1 LSIVLLEPPR
11 PSNPERFEDVVNA
24 PLSACLFTGY
34 IVSVLREHKIT
45 VEVVNAHLY
54 DWPIEQTITHLSKKS
69 LQLLCVHTVYLWER
83 TQDLFDMLSTLKTM
97 NLTAHINLYGYYPT
111 FAYKKILEDFPFIDS
126 VTVGEPEFTTLDLA
140 KHILGKK
147 GITSGNFTSHKPT
160 KEDENTPSLSP
171 PSQGGDG
178 GVENFFPDEMN
189 IPGLAFKD
197 TNGKIV
203 FNPRP
208 PIQNMDQ
215 LPYPDRQ
222 DIDLYKKKGIVAYI
236 QGSRGCYGHCTFCY
250 LNPFY
255 GQENLWRGR
264 SAKNIFDE
272 VLKLHTEH
280 SIENFYFSD
289 ANFFGP
295 GKPGKERAVT
305 LAELILSHDL
315 NIRFGFECRAN
326 DIEEYSLSRLVMA
339 GLTKVFLGLESG
351 DTASLKRFK
360 KHTTVDENKQAIQ
373 LLRDYGIE
381 PTFGFIMFEPNST
394 MESVRNNFEFLQE
407 MGIMTTPAVT
417 AHLLHHRQTIFAGTP
432 DYQSMTREPTCSDAS
447 FKNYELFYKIK
458 DPKVEAFSEVISNVC
473 RAALSLLPK
482 TFTCETNASA
492 SSIESNLLSALNN
505 TLITLFA
512 KTLSD
517 FEANRILDNPDAIR
531 DTGQKLAHEVETI
544 FVNNQ
549 LLVTI
554 PERNDDHL

>member
-1 LSIVLLEPPR
+1 MPIVLLEPPR
-11 PSNPERFEDVVNA
+11 PKNSDRFEDVVNA

-34 IVSVLREHKIT
+34 IASVLKENKI
-45 VEVVNAHLY
+45 EAEIVNAHLF
-54 DWPIEQTITHLSKKS
+54 DWSIEQTITEVSKKKCPI
-69 LQLLCVHTVYLWER
+69 LCVHTVYLWER
-83 TQDLFDMLSTLKTM
+83 TQDIFDMLSTAKSRNPTI
-97 NLTAHINLYGYYPT
+97 HINLYGYYPT
-111 FAYKKILEDFPFIDS
+111 FAYKNILADFPFIDS
-126 VTVGEPEFTTLDLA
+126 VTVSEPEFTTLDLA
-140 KHILGKK
+140 RYILSKNSTFIPFDKKEEKELVGK
-147 GITSGNFTSHKPT
+147 GEFLNET
-160 KEDENTPSLSP
+160 
-171 PSQGGDG
+171 
-178 GVENFFPDEMN
+178 N
-189 IPGLAFKD
+189 IPGLAFRN

-208 PIQNMDQ
+208 PIQNLDQ

-222 DIDLYKKKGIVAYI
+222 DIGLYQKKGIITYI

-255 GQENLWRGR
+255 EKMNQWRGR

-272 VLKLHTEH
+272 ILNLHTEH
-280 SIENFYFSD
+280 VIDNFYFSD

-305 LAELILSHDL
+305 LTELILAHDL

-326 DIEEYSLSRLVMA
+326 DIEEHSLSRLVMA
-339 GLTKVFLGLESG
+339 GLTNVFLGLESG

-360 KHTTVDENKQAIQ
+360 KHTTVDENKKAIQ

-394 MESVRNNFEFLQE
+394 LESVRNNFEFLQE
-407 MGIMTTPAVT
+407 MGVMTTPAVT

-432 DYQSMTREPTCSDAS
+432 DYQSMIHEPTSADTS
-447 FKNYELFYKIK
+447 FTHYELFYRIK
-458 DPKVEAFSEVISNVC
+458 DPKVKAFSEVISNVC

-482 TFTCETNASA
+482 TFTCESNASNTDF
-492 SSIESNLLSALNN
+492 ESNLLGTLNN
-505 TLITLFA
+505 TLIAIFA

-517 FEANRILDNPDAIR
+517 FEANGILDNPAAIR

-549 LLVTI
+549 LPVTI